1 MNIDGL
7 SEATLE
13 KFVDRGFIHEF
24 ADLFH
29 LDKHKE
35 EILEMEGFG
44 EKSYKNLI
52 DSIDKARNTTLPR
65 MVYGLGIENIGAA
78 NAKMLCRYF
87 GYDFKKLQEADA
99 ESLGAIEGVGEV
111 IASAFVQYMQ
121 DEDNQR
127 KIENLMRELQIEVP
141 AVKEG
146 SQILSGL
153 SFVVTGSLERFA
165 SRSDL
170 KELIEEKGGKVTG
183 SVTSKT
189 TCLINNDPASSS
201 SKNKKAREL
210 NIPIL
215 SEEDFLKQYGIE

>member
-1 MNIDGL
+1 
-7 SEATLE
+7 
-13 KFVDRGFIHEF
+13 
-24 ADLFH
+24 
-29 LDKHKE
+29 
-35 EILEMEGFG
+35 
-44 EKSYKNLI
+44 
-52 DSIDKARNTTLPR
+52 
-65 MVYGLGIENIGAA
+65 
-78 NAKMLCRYF
+78 MLCRYF